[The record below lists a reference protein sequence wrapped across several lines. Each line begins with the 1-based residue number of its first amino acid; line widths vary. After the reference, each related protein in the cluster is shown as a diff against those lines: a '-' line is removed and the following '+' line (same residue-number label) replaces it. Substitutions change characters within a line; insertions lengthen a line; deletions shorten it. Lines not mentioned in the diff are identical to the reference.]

1 MYVQG
6 KREAEKGEKETT
18 TQMEQNKTQQQKT
31 KQSTA
36 LMFHDGLILARREAL
51 YRTEGAAFA
60 ASSTLARALPGGSPG
75 QPASGWPLRW
85 RCRSARCW

>member
-36 LMFHDGLILARREAL
+36 LMFHDGLLLASVRRCTEQKERRLQLLAL
-51 YRTEGAAFA
+51 
-60 ASSTLARALPGGSPG
+60 
-75 QPASGWPLRW
+75 
-85 RCRSARCW
+85 